1 MHGRRPMSVG
11 TGSESS
17 VAEALLAHLGLRH
30 YFSAVVAA
38 DHVVNHKPA
47 PDTFLLCAERM
58 GVAPEKCVVF
68 EDADFGLQAA
78 KRAGRT
84 QLTCVAVSD
93 ALSLTSLFASSF
105 LSATLLPGNS
115 EVVLVAMLLAGVS
128 HPWWLVLIAT
138 IGNSL
143 GGVTNV
149 ILGRLFPLRK
159 TSRWQERAAGWLKRY
174 GAVTLLLSWAP
185 VVGDLLCL
193 LAGWMR
199 ISWGP
204 VLFFLCLGKALRY
217 IAIAAATLQGMTWW
231 H

>member
-1 MHGRRPMSVG
+1 M
-11 TGSESS
+11 
-17 VAEALLAHLGLRH
+17 
-30 YFSAVVAA
+30 
-38 DHVVNHKPA
+38 
-47 PDTFLLCAERM
+47 
-58 GVAPEKCVVF
+58 
-68 EDADFGLQAA
+68 
-78 KRAGRT
+78 
-84 QLTCVAVSD
+84 SD

-174 GAVTLLLSWAP
+174 GA
-185 VVGDLLCL
+185 LLCL

>member
-1 MHGRRPMSVG
+1 M
-11 TGSESS
+11 
-17 VAEALLAHLGLRH
+17 
-30 YFSAVVAA
+30 
-38 DHVVNHKPA
+38 
-47 PDTFLLCAERM
+47 
-58 GVAPEKCVVF
+58 
-68 EDADFGLQAA
+68 
-78 KRAGRT
+78 
-84 QLTCVAVSD
+84 SD
-93 ALSLTSLFASSF
+93 ALSLISLFASSF

-115 EVVLVAMLLAGVS
+115 EVVLIAMLLAGVS
-128 HPWWLVLIAT
+128 QPWLLVLIAI

-143 GGVTNV
+143 GG

-159 TSRWQERAAGWLKRY
+159 TSRWQEKATGWLRRY

-185 VVGDLLCL
+185 VIGDLLCL

-217 IAIAAATLQGMTWW
+217 IVIAAITLQGMTWW